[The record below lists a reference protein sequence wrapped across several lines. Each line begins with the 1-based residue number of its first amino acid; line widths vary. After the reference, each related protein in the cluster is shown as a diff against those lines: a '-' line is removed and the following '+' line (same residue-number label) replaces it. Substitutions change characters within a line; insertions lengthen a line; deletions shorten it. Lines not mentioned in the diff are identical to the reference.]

1 MRSCKCYLPLILG
14 IYVTIFLIIAGEIL
28 DRGVPAEKEFGKD
41 PAYNWYE
48 YVDMVQQ
55 EDQET
60 EDVTSDDG
68 DAFDNTDEMEVVRYN
83 VGTEEDY
90 QNIHEDAVNVVV
102 NEINADDSWSYTDE
116 EELQTQEDYVTLSSL
131 LESVAE
137 GASVRLSPPVPV
149 VSVARVGGELLL
161 VCSTAAVINTSTR

>member
-1 MRSCKCYLPLILG
+1 MG

-28 DRGVPAEKEFGKD
+28 DRGVPAEEEFAQD

-68 DAFDNTDEMEVVRYN
+68 DAFDNTDGREVLRYN

-90 QNIHEDAVNVVV
+90 QDTHEDAVNAVVV

-116 EELQTQEDYVTLSSL
+116 EELQAQEEDVTLSS

-137 GASVRLSPPVPV
+137 GASVPVSPPV
-149 VSVARVGGELLL
+149 VSVARVGGELVL
-161 VCSTAAVINTSTR
+161 VCTTAAVINTSTR

>member
-1 MRSCKCYLPLILG
+1 M
-14 IYVTIFLIIAGEIL
+14 IFLIIAGEIL
-28 DRGVPAEKEFGKD
+28 DRGVPAEEEFGQN

-48 YVDMVQQ
+48 YVDTVQQ
-55 EDQET
+55 DDQET

-149 VSVARVGGELLL
+149 VSVARVGGELVL

>member
-60 EDVTSDDG
+60 EDDASDDG

-116 EELQTQEDYVTLSSL
+116 EELHTQEEDVTLDT
-131 LESVAE
+131 LEGVAE
-137 GASVRLSPPVPV
+137 GASVPVSPPV
-149 VSVARVGGELLL
+149 VSVARVGGELVL
-161 VCSTAAVINTSTR
+161 VCTTAAVINTSTR

>member
-1 MRSCKCYLPLILG
+1 MG

-28 DRGVPAEKEFGKD
+28 DRGVPAEEEFAQD

-60 EDVTSDDG
+60 EDDASDDG

-149 VSVARVGGELLL
+149 VSVARVGGELVL